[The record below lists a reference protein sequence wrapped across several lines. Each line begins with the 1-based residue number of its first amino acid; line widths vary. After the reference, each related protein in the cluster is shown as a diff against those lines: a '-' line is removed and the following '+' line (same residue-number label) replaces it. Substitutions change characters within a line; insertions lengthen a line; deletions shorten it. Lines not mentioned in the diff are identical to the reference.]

1 MDACFSYQ
9 TRSNHA
15 NPIQIR
21 GRQARSQPDPQGG
34 RRGRQHRLRRRGM
47 RVDHR
52 RERPERHRPRGGPQL
67 PPEAPWRGRAQSAG
81 RGSIG
86 AVDMKPL
93 TYETLRDDP
102 ELLEALMRQA
112 RRARAEAVYRIVVA
126 PVAELF
132 APLELEDV
140 QRRAVQG

>member
-1 MDACFSYQ
+1 
-9 TRSNHA
+9 
-15 NPIQIR
+15 
-21 GRQARSQPDPQGG
+21 
-34 RRGRQHRLRRRGM
+34 
-47 RVDHR
+47 
-52 RERPERHRPRGGPQL
+52 
-67 PPEAPWRGRAQSAG
+67 
-81 RGSIG
+81 
-86 AVDMKPL
+86 MKPL